1 VTGSDEQL
9 QSAIL
14 IAEPDTGYI
23 VAMAGGVGEKTISR
37 SLNRATQSRRPPG
50 SSIKPLSVYAP
61 AIEYGLITPETRFA
75 DSADVRLSGTD
86 WMPKNDDWDYDGV
99 LNIRTAIVLSKNTI
113 AAQVVDWL
121 TPARSYNFMKNVL
134 GFDLPAADSDYAPM
148 SLGQL
153 TYGATVREMVDGY
166 TMFVNDGVVKH
177 TITYT
182 KLFDNEFNLVYENVP
197 ETSVAISNVTAY
209 WMTNLLSDAIQH
221 GTGRGANI
229 TNIMACAG
237 KTGTTTDMKDRW
249 FSGFTPYYVAVVW
262 TGYDT
267 PAAMS
272 APNGNPASALW
283 KKVMTLVHQDLP
295 YLEFETPSDTY
306 LKPVPGVDPEVQY
319 TIRGVTLEGEVL
331 YETSETAMKGRTSRP
346 RPVPSR
352 RMRSSAQQRR
362 RSRSRTIRAGISLS
376 SSTNP
381 RN

>member
-1 VTGSDEQL
+1 
-9 QSAIL
+9 
-14 IAEPDTGYI
+14 
-23 VAMAGGVGEKTISR
+23 
-37 SLNRATQSRRPPG
+37 
-50 SSIKPLSVYAP
+50 
-61 AIEYGLITPETRFA
+61 
-75 DSADVRLSGTD
+75 
-86 WMPKNDDWDYDGV
+86 
-99 LNIRTAIVLSKNTI
+99 
-113 AAQVVDWL
+113 
-121 TPARSYNFMKNVL
+121 MKNVL

-295 YLEFETPSDTY
+295 YLEFEKPSDTY

-331 YETSETAMKGRTSRP
+331 YETSETAMKGKDITATAGNSVKIGKDNGGSVEVTDNILVKGLETSILGDKS
-346 RPVPSR
+346 VTVETDYFSWKTK
-352 RMRSSAQQRR
+352 SAGVLKFGPLQIDAASGQVK
-362 RSRSRTIRAGISLS
+362 IG
-376 SSTNP
+376 
-381 RN
+381 